1 MAEER
6 YKGKMMSAAE
16 AAKLV
21 KSGDRVYVGTASSF
35 AYDMLEALWDRKD
48 LSFKERLYLI
58 KERIKGN

>member
-48 LSFKERLYLI
+48 EL
-58 KERIKGN
+58 